1 MQKPKRLEQN
11 FSPSPIF
18 HGEFERKNEKFK
30 YEKPPWR
37 EKQNKLLPKC
47 YCFCPAL
54 RPFVTWHGPALKMPA
69 RKPAR
74 PVLRALGVSFFFVRS
89 ALKKKRTGI
98 HKMLLY
104 SFIFSP
110 QIVHKKKDKQTT
122 KNNVKVKKEKEKI
135 PPAL

>member
-1 MQKPKRLEQN
+1 
-11 FSPSPIF
+11 
-18 HGEFERKNEKFK
+18 
-30 YEKPPWR
+30 
-37 EKQNKLLPKC
+37 
-47 YCFCPAL
+47 
-54 RPFVTWHGPALKMPA
+54 MPA

-110 QIVHKKKDKQTT
+110 QIVHRKKDKQTT
-122 KNNVKVKKEKEKI
+122 KNNVKVKKEKEKS
-135 PPAL
+135 PLPS